1 MLQKMSRA
9 FRDYG
14 EAVSKVHREK
24 RFSNQDY
31 WSCRSIIKLSNNENK
46 TLLRIAEP
54 LLTCCS
60 VNYLSANIVLHSEMI
75 SKERVQPLSTI
86 EKGTSKTC
94 G

>member
-31 WSCRSIIKLSNNENK
+31 CSCRSIIKLSNNENK

-60 VNYLSANIVLHSEMI
+60 VNYLVLHSEMI